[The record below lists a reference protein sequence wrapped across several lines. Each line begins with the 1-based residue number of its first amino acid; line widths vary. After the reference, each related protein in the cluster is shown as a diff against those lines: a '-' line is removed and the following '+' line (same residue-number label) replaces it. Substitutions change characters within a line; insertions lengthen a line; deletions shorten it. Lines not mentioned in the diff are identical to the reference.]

1 MRTRRF
7 AHATLAVALILG
19 SARQLEAQGTI
30 RGVLFDSLRT
40 AAPVPRAEIILVET
54 GRRTASDAAGRFV
67 FNDLPAGSHT
77 VAYHDT
83 WLDSLGLPALERTVS
98 LSAGGAPVEL
108 VLSTPSPADYQ
119 RARCGTELTSKQ
131 GILFGEVW
139 GSDGLPRERF
149 PVAARWTE
157 VVIGPGQID
166 HRLIATVDTTTES
179 GMFILCGVPTDGEA
193 SLRAGA
199 AADSAEG
206 SGELLVAMEG
216 ATIRRRDLVV
226 GEPGATVRMRG
237 RILGADGRP
246 LPNVAILLIG
256 DTTHRATT
264 DSSGRF
270 VMTAQ
275 RRSTQILLRAIGHQ
289 PELISF
295 DPLDDQLELPD
306 VALRRAAKELATV
319 TVTGAPMTVRR
330 LEFEQR
336 RLANPGGRFFDDE
349 ELAKLPVVTI
359 GAIVAQVPRASQ
371 PPLKYSLGGEPP
383 PFQLSF
389 NSLPCDPLFFVDGHR
404 EGRNPSVSG
413 GQQADFFQRAKRMEI
428 YRGAFTPPQ
437 YSDFT
442 GCGAVVIWTY

>member
-1 MRTRRF
+1 MRIRRL
-7 AHATLAVALILG
+7 AHATLAVALLLG
-19 SARQLEAQGTI
+19 SARHLAAQGSI
-30 RGVLFDSLRT
+30 RGVLFDSLR
-40 AAPVPRAEIILVET
+40 AGAPVPRAEIILAES
-54 GRRTASDAAGRFV
+54 GQRTVSDAAGRFV
-67 FNDLPAGSHT
+67 FTDLPAGSHT
-77 VAYHDT
+77 VAYHDS
-83 WLDSLGLPALERTVS
+83 WLDSLGLPALQRTVTV
-98 LSAGGAPVEL
+98 SAGSAPVEL
-108 VLSTPSPADYQ
+108 VLSTPSLADYQ
-119 RARCGTELTSKQ
+119 RARCGTELTAKQ

-157 VVIGPGQID
+157 LVIGPGQLD

-179 GMFILCGVPTDGEA
+179 GMFILC
-193 SLRAGA
+193 
-199 AADSAEG
+199 
-206 SGELLVAMEG
+206 
-216 ATIRRRDLVV
+216 

-246 LPNVAILLIG
+246 LPNVAILLMG

-295 DPLDDQLELPD
+295 DPLDDQIELPD

-389 NSLPCDPLFFVDGHR
+389 NAAPCDPLFFVDGHR

-428 YRGAFTPPQ
+428 YPGAFAPPQ
-437 YSDFT
+437 YIDFT
-442 GCGAVVIWTY
+442 GCGSVVIWTY